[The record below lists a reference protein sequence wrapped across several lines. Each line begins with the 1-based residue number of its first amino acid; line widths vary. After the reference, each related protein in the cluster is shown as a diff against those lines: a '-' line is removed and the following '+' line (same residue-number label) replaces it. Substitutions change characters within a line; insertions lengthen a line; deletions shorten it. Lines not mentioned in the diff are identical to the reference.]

1 MSELGKEIFMRIF
14 KLSNLSALLVGLF
27 SAICTS
33 LLFAKPVN
41 LYEQP
46 KTDSKVVATIDS
58 ASNMIP
64 ILSAPGGQWMKVGD
78 PKNGN
83 VGWLKLSDV
92 TNSKPGSMS
101 TSSGFS
107 MTEQT
112 VPTSNG
118 PQTFRTIQF
127 GNGDPMGTDK
137 AQAILQRLQKQQ
149 AEIQGVTQKMY
160 NEYYRD
166 MNALMQSNPAA
177 FANTPFPPFMPVIII
192 PAKSGTQG
200 IPPGAAPATVTNPV
214 PPPAP
219 PKNPGPQ

>member
-1 MSELGKEIFMRIF
+1 MRIF
-14 KLSNLSALLVGLF
+14 KLCNLSTLLIGLIAAVCTTLAL
-27 SAICTS
+27 
-33 LLFAKPVN
+33 AKPVN

-46 KTDSKVVATIDS
+46 KTDSKVIATIDS
-58 ASNMIP
+58 TSNMVP
-64 ILSAPGGQWMKVGD
+64 ILSAPGGEWMKVGD

-83 VGWLKLSDV
+83 VGWLKISDV
-92 TNSKPGSMS
+92 TNSKPGSVS

-112 VPTSNG
+112 VPTATG

-149 AEIQGVTQKMY
+149 AEIQNVTQKMY

-192 PAKSGTQG
+192 PAKPGTQG
-200 IPPGAAPATVTNPV
+200 MPPATAVTNTTNPAPAQNGVH
-214 PPPAP
+214 
-219 PKNPGPQ
+219 Q